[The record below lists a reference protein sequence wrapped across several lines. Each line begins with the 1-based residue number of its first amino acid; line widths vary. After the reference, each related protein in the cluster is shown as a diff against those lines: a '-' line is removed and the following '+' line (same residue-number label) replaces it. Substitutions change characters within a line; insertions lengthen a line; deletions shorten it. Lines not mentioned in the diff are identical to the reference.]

1 MTALDDIN
9 LEIRRGEI
17 FGIIGLSGAGKSTLV
32 RCINY
37 LEEPTSGRVIFEGKN
52 LSAMKEKEKR
62 LAELTEESAYAV
74 QMVQNTIDNLQAVN
88 SDIQTTMDEIDTY
101 MQRLNDTRSSLST
114 THDKNEKIMQNF
126 AKLLCVD

>member
-1 MTALDDIN
+1 MAFKKTKQKALD
-9 LEIRRGEI
+9 L
-17 FGIIGLSGAGKSTLV
+17 LQ
-32 RCINY
+32 
-37 LEEPTSGRVIFEGKN
+37 
-52 LSAMKEKEKR
+52 EKEKR

-74 QMVQNTIDNLQAVN
+74 QMVQNTIDNLQAIN

>member
-1 MTALDDIN
+1 MAFKKTKQAALD
-9 LEIRRGEI
+9 L
-17 FGIIGLSGAGKSTLV
+17 LQ
-32 RCINY
+32 
-37 LEEPTSGRVIFEGKN
+37 
-52 LSAMKEKEKR
+52 EKEKR

>member
-1 MTALDDIN
+1 MAFKKTKQEALD
-9 LEIRRGEI
+9 L
-17 FGIIGLSGAGKSTLV
+17 LQ
-32 RCINY
+32 
-37 LEEPTSGRVIFEGKN
+37 
-52 LSAMKEKEKR
+52 EKEKR
-62 LAELTEESAYAV
+62 PAELTEESAYAV

>member
-1 MTALDDIN
+1 MYGFQEDKA
-9 LEIRRGEI
+9 RG
-17 FGIIGLSGAGKSTLV
+17 IGLA
-32 RCINY
+32 
-37 LEEPTSGRVIFEGKN
+37 
-52 LSAMKEKEKR
+52 AEKEKR

>member
-1 MTALDDIN
+1 MAFKKTKQETLD
-9 LEIRRGEI
+9 L
-17 FGIIGLSGAGKSTLV
+17 LQ
-32 RCINY
+32 
-37 LEEPTSGRVIFEGKN
+37 
-52 LSAMKEKEKR
+52 EKEKR

-101 MQRLNDTRSSLST
+101 MQRLSDTRSSLST

>member
-1 MTALDDIN
+1 MAFKKTKQEALD
-9 LEIRRGEI
+9 L
-17 FGIIGLSGAGKSTLV
+17 LQ
-32 RCINY
+32 
-37 LEEPTSGRVIFEGKN
+37 
-52 LSAMKEKEKR
+52 EKEKR
-62 LAELTEESAYAV
+62 LAELTEESAYSV

>member
-1 MTALDDIN
+1 MAFKKTKQEALD
-9 LEIRRGEI
+9 L
-17 FGIIGLSGAGKSTLV
+17 LQ
-32 RCINY
+32 
-37 LEEPTSGRVIFEGKN
+37 
-52 LSAMKEKEKR
+52 EKGKR

>member
-1 MTALDDIN
+1 MAFKKTKQEALD
-9 LEIRRGEI
+9 L
-17 FGIIGLSGAGKSTLV
+17 LQ
-32 RCINY
+32 
-37 LEEPTSGRVIFEGKN
+37 
-52 LSAMKEKEKR
+52 EKEKR
-62 LAELTEESAYAV
+62 LDELTEESAYAV

>member
-1 MTALDDIN
+1 MAFKKTKQEALD
-9 LEIRRGEI
+9 L
-17 FGIIGLSGAGKSTLV
+17 LQK
-32 RCINY
+32 
-37 LEEPTSGRVIFEGKN
+37 
-52 LSAMKEKEKR
+52 KEKR

>member
-1 MTALDDIN
+1 M
-9 LEIRRGEI
+9 
-17 FGIIGLSGAGKSTLV
+17 
-32 RCINY
+32 
-37 LEEPTSGRVIFEGKN
+37 
-52 LSAMKEKEKR
+52 
-62 LAELTEESAYAV
+62 
-74 QMVQNTIDNLQAVN
+74 

>member
-1 MTALDDIN
+1 MAFKKTKQEELD
-9 LEIRRGEI
+9 L
-17 FGIIGLSGAGKSTLV
+17 LQ
-32 RCINY
+32 
-37 LEEPTSGRVIFEGKN
+37 
-52 LSAMKEKEKR
+52 EKEKR

-74 QMVQNTIDNLQAVN
+74 QMVQNTIDNLRAVN

>member
-1 MTALDDIN
+1 MAFKKTKQEAL
-9 LEIRRGEI
+9 
-17 FGIIGLSGAGKSTLV
+17 GLLQ
-32 RCINY
+32 
-37 LEEPTSGRVIFEGKN
+37 
-52 LSAMKEKEKR
+52 EKEKR

>member
-1 MTALDDIN
+1 MAFKKTKQGALD
-9 LEIRRGEI
+9 L
-17 FGIIGLSGAGKSTLV
+17 LQ
-32 RCINY
+32 
-37 LEEPTSGRVIFEGKN
+37 
-52 LSAMKEKEKR
+52 EKEKR

>member
-1 MTALDDIN
+1 MYGFQEDKA
-9 LEIRRGEI
+9 RG
-17 FGIIGLSGAGKSTLV
+17 IGLAAGK
-32 RCINY
+32 
-37 LEEPTSGRVIFEGKN
+37 G
-52 LSAMKEKEKR
+52 
-62 LAELTEESAYAV
+62 TEESAYAV

>member
-1 MTALDDIN
+1 MAFKKTKQEALD
-9 LEIRRGEI
+9 L
-17 FGIIGLSGAGKSTLV
+17 LQ
-32 RCINY
+32 
-37 LEEPTSGRVIFEGKN
+37 
-52 LSAMKEKEKR
+52 EKEQR

>member
-1 MTALDDIN
+1 MAFKKTKQEALD
-9 LEIRRGEI
+9 L
-17 FGIIGLSGAGKSTLV
+17 
-32 RCINY
+32 
-37 LEEPTSGRVIFEGKN
+37 PQ
-52 LSAMKEKEKR
+52 EKEKR

>member
-1 MTALDDIN
+1 MPNGLGIN
-9 LEIRRGEI
+9 LERKE
-17 FGIIGLSGAGKSTLV
+17 KV
-32 RCINY
+32 Q
-37 LEEPTSGRVIFEGKN
+37 
-52 LSAMKEKEKR
+52 EKEKR

>member
-1 MTALDDIN
+1 MAFKKTKQEALD
-9 LEIRRGEI
+9 L
-17 FGIIGLSGAGKSTLV
+17 LQ
-32 RCINY
+32 
-37 LEEPTSGRVIFEGKN
+37 
-52 LSAMKEKEKR
+52 EKEKR
-62 LAELTEESAYAV
+62 LAEQTEESAYAV

>member
-1 MTALDDIN
+1 MAFKKTKQEALD
-9 LEIRRGEI
+9 L
-17 FGIIGLSGAGKSTLV
+17 LQ
-32 RCINY
+32 
-37 LEEPTSGRVIFEGKN
+37 
-52 LSAMKEKEKR
+52 EKEKR
-62 LAELTEESAYAV
+62 LTELTEESAYAV

>member
-1 MTALDDIN
+1 MAFKKTKQEAL
-9 LEIRRGEI
+9 
-17 FGIIGLSGAGKSTLV
+17 GLLQ
-32 RCINY
+32 
-37 LEEPTSGRVIFEGKN
+37 
-52 LSAMKEKEKR
+52 EKEKR

-74 QMVQNTIDNLQAVN
+74 QMVQNTIDNLRAVN

>member
-1 MTALDDIN
+1 MAFKKTKQETLD
-9 LEIRRGEI
+9 L
-17 FGIIGLSGAGKSTLV
+17 LQ
-32 RCINY
+32 
-37 LEEPTSGRVIFEGKN
+37 
-52 LSAMKEKEKR
+52 EKEKR

-88 SDIQTTMDEIDTY
+88 SDIQTTMGEIDTY

>member
-1 MTALDDIN
+1 MAFKKTKQEALD
-9 LEIRRGEI
+9 L
-17 FGIIGLSGAGKSTLV
+17 LQ
-32 RCINY
+32 
-37 LEEPTSGRVIFEGKN
+37 
-52 LSAMKEKEKR
+52 EKEKR
-62 LAELTEESAYAV
+62 LAELTEESAYA
-74 QMVQNTIDNLQAVN
+74 VQNTIDNLQAVN